1 MSRTLTPKSS
11 LQHLTREAKRWLKAL
26 RAGVVSARERLE
38 HALKG
43 STALPT
49 LRDVQHA
56 LAREFGLPGWTA
68 LREAVASQRAADPG
82 EAALV
87 SRFLDNACPDHHV
100 RGAADLLRARH
111 TALRLLTRFPELAD
125 ASFQTEIVCGDLD
138 AVREALADRP
148 GLATIRATQPTPER
162 SGVGHAGDLDRDL
175 GPKGWEPLLYL
186 CYARLPIPEVEANA
200 VAIATALLDAGA
212 DPNGYFP
219 AGDCR
224 FTALVGVIGEG
235 EGECPPHPAR
245 DALARLLLERGADP
259 YDNQVIYNIHFHG
272 KVLWWLRLIHAR
284 SVALGGQADWDD
296 PEWTM
301 LDMGGY
307 GSGARW
313 HLDIAIKHH
322 DLELAEWCL
331 THGANPNSA
340 HARSNQF
347 PQYSLYETAMRSSD
361 LLMAE
366 LLVQYGAKATPISL
380 DSMAALATA
389 AMQLD
394 RGKVTA
400 LLTEHPRLRNSFHP
414 IFHLA
419 EADRAD
425 AVALLLDAGISMEV
439 ENHTKQRPLH
449 MAAYGNALDV
459 ARLLIQRGA
468 EIDPVERKY
477 GGTPLG
483 HASHAG
489 NREMMELLAD
499 HSRDFRNLLLM
510 GRVDRVGALLAEQ
523 PERATLQWGDE
534 TTLMWLTTEDEAV
547 AIETARLLLQ
557 YGVDPSVKNKEGRT
571 AGDRAESLGMY
582 ELARVLRDAAADE
595 TGRPRRH

>member
-1 MSRTLTPKSS
+1 MSRILTPKSS

-38 HALKG
+38 RALEG
-43 STALPT
+43 PTALPT
-49 LRDVQHA
+49 LRDVQLA

-68 LREAVASQRAADPG
+68 LREAVASQRAADTG

-100 RGAADLLRARH
+100 RGASDLVRARH
-111 TALRLLTRFPELAD
+111 TAMRLLARFPDLAD

-148 GLATIRATQPTPER
+148 ALATIRATEPPPGR
-162 SGVGHAGDLDRDL
+162 SGVGHAGDLDREL

-245 DALARLLLERGADP
+245 DALARLLLDRGADP

-272 KVLWWLRLIHAR
+272 RVLWWLKLIHAR
-284 SVALGGQADWDD
+284 SVVLGRQAHWDD

-313 HLDIAIKHH
+313 HLEIAIKHH

-366 LLVQYGAKATPISL
+366 LLVKYGAKATPITL
-380 DSMAALATA
+380 DPMAALATA
-389 AMQLD
+389 AMRLD

-400 LLTEHPRLRNSFHP
+400 LLAEHPRLRNSFHP

-439 ENHTKQRPLH
+439 ENHIKQRPLH

-489 NREMMELLAD
+489 NREMMELLAE

-510 GRVDRVGALLAEQ
+510 GRVDRVGALLAGE
-523 PERATLQWGDE
+523 PEWAKQRWGEE
-534 TTLMWLTTEDEAV
+534 TALMWLTTEEEAV

-557 YGVDPSVKNKEGRT
+557 YGADPSVKNKEGRT

-582 ELARVLRDAAADE
+582 ELARVLRDAAAE
-595 TGRPRRH
+595 Y